1 MRKRRNILVVVRHPV
16 GGIRTYLKYT
26 YKYLDPLKYQ
36 FTIVTVRNPEGSHIE
51 HDLKIL
57 APHII
62 EIDES
67 SNWYRFIRAIYDLLA
82 ANEYDL
88 IHSHGYTAG
97 IMAAVVNHYFNL
109 PHIVTSHGLFEKGQF
124 TVTKYGKI
132 KKLLV
137 GYLLSKVDVIQSVS
151 NDAEENVKEYFP
163 KISKKK
169 LKVIQ
174 NGVDIATFS
183 GKNNEYKRQALKIE
197 LNIDRQYYIYGY
209 LGRFMPEKGF
219 EKLIDAVEILSE
231 DQLIIDKIKILVV
244 NDGAYIREYK
254 ALIERRKL
262 SKYFMFHGFIPDIR
276 RILEGIDALVIPSLW
291 EAYGLIA
298 AEALLVSCPIIAS
311 ECIGLR
317 EVITS
322 TPAIKFK
329 TADAQSLANAMRFY
343 IDNIAEIRAKTES
356 YLPTARERYDSRKT
370 AAKLDALFD
379 ETIEKRGW
387 R

>member
-1 MRKRRNILVVVRHPV
+1 
-16 GGIRTYLKYT
+16 
-26 YKYLDPLKYQ
+26 
-36 FTIVTVRNPEGSHIE
+36 
-51 HDLKIL
+51 
-57 APHII
+57 
-62 EIDES
+62 
-67 SNWYRFIRAIYDLLA
+67 
-82 ANEYDL
+82 
-88 IHSHGYTAG
+88 
-97 IMAAVVNHYFNL
+97 
-109 PHIVTSHGLFEKGQF
+109 
-124 TVTKYGKI
+124 
-132 KKLLV
+132 
-137 GYLLSKVDVIQSVS
+137 
-151 NDAEENVKEYFP
+151 
-163 KISKKK
+163 
-169 LKVIQ
+169 
-174 NGVDIATFS
+174 
-183 GKNNEYKRQALKIE
+183 
-197 LNIDRQYYIYGY
+197 
-209 LGRFMPEKGF
+209 MPEKGF

-298 AEALLVSCPIIAS
+298 AEALLVNCPIIAS

-317 EVITS
+317 EVIS
-322 TPAIKFK
+322 NTPAIKFK

-387 R
+387 

>member
-1 MRKRRNILVVVRHPV
+1 LVVVRHPV

-169 LKVIQ
+169 LKVIH
-174 NGVDIATFS
+174 NGVDIATFY
-183 GKNNEYKRQALKIE
+183 GKNNEYMRKALKIE

>member
-36 FTIVTVRNPEGSHIE
+36 FTIVTVRNTEGSHIE

-169 LKVIQ
+169 LKVIH
-174 NGVDIATFS
+174 NGVDIATFC
-183 GKNNEYKRQALKIE
+183 GKNNEYMRKALKIE
-197 LNIDRQYYIYGY
+197 LNIDRQYYICGY

-298 AEALLVSCPIIAS
+298 AEALLVNCPIIAS

-317 EVITS
+317 EVIS
-322 TPAIKFK
+322 NTPAIKFK

-387 R
+387 

>member
-36 FTIVTVRNPEGSHIE
+36 FTIVTVRNTEGSHIE

-169 LKVIQ
+169 LKVIH
-174 NGVDIATFS
+174 NGVDIATFC
-183 GKNNEYKRQALKIE
+183 GKNNEYMRKALKIE

-298 AEALLVSCPIIAS
+298 AEALLVNCPIIAS

-317 EVITS
+317 EVIS
-322 TPAIKFK
+322 NTPAIKFK

>member
-169 LKVIQ
+169 LKVIH
-174 NGVDIATFS
+174 NGVDIATFY
-183 GKNNEYKRQALKIE
+183 GKNNEYMRKALKIE

-370 AAKLDALFD
+370 AAQLDTLFD
-379 ETIEKRGW
+379 EMMKRRG
-387 R
+387 RR

>member
-169 LKVIQ
+169 LKVIH
-174 NGVDIATFS
+174 NGVDIATFY
-183 GKNNEYKRQALKIE
+183 GKNNEYMRKALKIE